1 MILCFTQIGNSQS
14 TQLES
19 LAKLNAASN
28 FVESKELI
36 KTMDTLAFQILK
48 KQGIIMKML

>member
-1 MILCFTQIGNSQS
+1 MCFTQIGNSQS

-48 KQGIIMKML
+48 SKVLL